1 MHTMV
6 ASDPDSSWSCIDP
19 SAVAKV
25 NIVGPGACDAIG
37 EEVVRGSDAR
47 AAVGAGSG
55 GGDGGAVVGVVIV
68 QVEIEFLVFGFFC
81 KVGSGGEHE
90 REHFLAKL
98 VTVSSEPSALICSIL
113 IRSRS
118 FLR

>member
-1 MHTMV
+1 MHIML

-19 SAVAKV
+19 SAAAKV

-47 AAVGAGSG
+47 ATVGAGSG
-55 GGDGGAVVGVVIV
+55 GGDRDVAIGVVIG

-81 KVGSGGEHE
+81 KVGSGDM
-90 REHFLAKL
+90 LAMSIWTKTNTNTTN
-98 VTVSSEPSALICSIL
+98 TVI
-113 IRSRS
+113 
-118 FLR
+118 